1 MALRWLIDPPTPL
14 APRSEMLDFLKECEP
29 NRDAPEIKR
38 AMEKVQGYLDAADR
52 KAAG

>member
-1 MALRWLIDPPTPL
+1 MALMWLIDPPTPL

-29 NRDAPEIKR
+29 DRDYPAVKL